1 MINVKKTTQ
10 LLVCLCG
17 LVVFGNNNGMAQVA
31 YLERPVEF
39 DDFVTPELAEQFYV
53 ESPSQSERNLNT
65 LDFSSGRQWK
75 VWCVIEDTPILS
87 SPGTTNPIDRL
98 AFGVGVLALELEYIT
113 NGEGA
118 GKNWLKIQTY
128 DGDIGWV
135 PASNMQ
141 LASWCLK
148 TPEGVGRKALVVRNL
163 ERGAPVNEDLPE
175 SQLYSNPNVKLRDK
189 KDGHTAGRFRILY
202 ILKESKKSWLV
213 SNAAR
218 ISTASDIRGWIPK
231 TNMVEWERRLAYA
244 PEFNAEVNARF
255 EDDREIPFFE
265 SPEDAKL
272 YMRTG
277 NSSKSS
283 NSMDILP
290 VDGEAIPN
298 IPAFPFIGESSLD
311 PNDPIRKLLLITGSS
326 MTIDNDE
333 IEIIRQVRRFK
344 NKLKN
349 IHVYFIVDATAS
361 MERYYGKI
369 AEAINKFS
377 TFAQRWNQGN
387 NVTIQV
393 GFGVYRDYA
402 DAPNG
407 RDVETITRR
416 RFNQDMQD
424 NISSI
429 DCFSMNPKTPEA
441 VYNGIIENIKNFKVD
456 PGASNVFVIIGD
468 EGNHSEDAK
477 GLEAQDIS
485 AKLKEVNASLFIFQA
500 KSFMTA
506 SSNRFQQDGLTWLE
520 AIISENQKL
529 ELSHPGVIRA
539 TTSSAD
545 LIGGREAKMIFP
557 SNAPGIPADPQM
569 LMDSIE
575 IDLGRWM
582 NAVIAKIDFLNSVL
596 MGDPTSQTPEQLQRA
611 ARAMSEELGIPI
623 ADCVKLLTQ
632 GGDKA
637 YVRHVSVEKHGEP
650 GLAVMKPYIFISF
663 DEYQSISSSFT
674 NLVVQGTSGI
684 LPDKKKALYKMCEDL
699 ILSQISRDEL
709 EPYLKKTMNE
719 IWLEFF
725 QIDCNIPALRNLKI
739 EDILTTN
746 PAGFAEAYDALV
758 RASNTWRKL
767 DIARYEWLAGASAND
782 TFYWLPASYFPGFT
796 DEQ

>member
-17 LVVFGNNNGMAQVA
+17 LLVLGGNSGMAQVVP
-31 YLERPVEF
+31 LDRPVEF
-39 DDFVTPELAEQFYV
+39 DDLVTPKLAEQFYV
-53 ESPSQSERNLNT
+53 ESSSQNEGNLDA
-65 LDFSSGRQWK
+65 LDFSSGRPWK
-75 VWCVIEDTPILS
+75 IWCVIEDTPIVS
-87 SPGTTNPIDRL
+87 SPETTDPIDRL
-98 AFGVGVLALELEYIT
+98 AFGVGVQALELEYLT

-118 GKNWLKIQTY
+118 GKNWLKIQTFE
-128 DGDIGWV
+128 GVTGWV
-135 PASNMQ
+135 PARNMQ

-148 TPEGVGRKALVVRNL
+148 TPQGVGRKALVVRNL
-163 ERGAPVNEDLPE
+163 ERGTPVNTGLPE
-175 SQLYSNPNVKLRDK
+175 SQLYTNPNVKLRDK

-202 ILKESKKSWLV
+202 ILKESEKSWLV
-213 SNAAR
+213 SNSAR

-231 TNMVEWERRLAYA
+231 TNMVEWERRLAFA
-244 PEFNAEVNARF
+244 PEFNSDVNVRF

-265 SPEDAKL
+265 SRADAEF

-277 NSSKSS
+277 NSSESS

-290 VDGEAIPN
+290 EDGEAIPN
-298 IPAFPFIGESSLD
+298 IPAFPFLGKSSLD
-311 PNDPIRKLLLITGSS
+311 ANDPIRKLLLITGSS
-326 MTIDNDE
+326 MTIDSEE
-333 IEIIRQVRRFK
+333 IEIIRKVRKYRD
-344 NKLKN
+344 KLKN
-349 IHVYFIVDATAS
+349 VHIYFIVDATAS
-361 MERYYGKI
+361 MKRYYPKI

-377 TFAQRWNQGN
+377 TFAQDWNEGQ
-387 NVTIQV
+387 NVAIQV

-416 RFNQDMQD
+416 LFTQNMKD
-424 NISSI
+424 NISNI
-429 DCFSMNPKTPEA
+429 DCFSKNPKTPEA

-456 PGASNVFVIIGD
+456 PEASNVFVIIGD
-468 EGNHSEDAK
+468 EGNHSNDAK
-477 GLEAQDIS
+477 GLKAQDIS
-485 AKLKEVNASLFIFQA
+485 EKLKGVNASLFIFQA

-520 AIISENQKL
+520 AIISENQTL
-529 ELSHPGVIRA
+529 ELSHPGVISA

-545 LIGGREAKMIFP
+545 PISGREAKMIFP
-557 SNAPGIPADPQM
+557 ADAPGKPADPEM
-569 LMDSIE
+569 LIDSIQ
-575 IDLGRWM
+575 IDLRRWM
-582 NAVIAKIDFLNSVL
+582 NAVISKIDFFNSVL

-623 ADCVKLLTQ
+623 GDCVKLLTQ

-637 YVRHVSVEKHGEP
+637 YVRHVSIEKHEEP

-663 DEYQSISSSFT
+663 EEYQSISSAFM

-684 LPDKKKALYKMCEDL
+684 LPDKKKALYQMCEDL

-709 EPYLKKTMNE
+709 PAYLEYTMNE
-719 IWLEFF
+719 IWLDFF
-725 QIDCNIPALRNLKI
+725 QVECNIPALRDLKI
-739 EDILTTN
+739 GDILTTN
-746 PAGFAEAYDALV
+746 PEGFAEAYDALV
-758 RASNTWRKL
+758 ADAKNWRKL

-782 TFYWLPASYFPGFT
+782 TFYWLPASFFPGFT
-796 DEQ
+796 Y